1 MNIYEQRIEILN
13 KIIEKSGLNL
23 SEFCQKHDLSQ
34 SYLSQI
40 INGHRTL
47 GDKAAL
53 NLEEKLQLK
62 AGELTSP
69 QRIDIPNF
77 ENGPELTRWKKT
89 DIVGTAQLGTE
100 GYWSALDEAEGYVEI
115 ISCDPGA
122 YALRVKGDSMSPTI
136 RNNWII
142 WCEPNHELING
153 EYVMVKTADGQSM
166 IKELLY
172 QNNMEVSLMSVN
184 QDYGRITIPLEDIE
198 KIHYV
203 GGIVPP
209 SKIRY

>member
-23 SEFCQKHDLSQ
+23 SDFCQKYDISQ

-53 NLEEKLQLK
+53 NFEEKLQLK

-153 EYVMVKTADGQSM
+153 EYVMVKTVDGQSM